1 MEITLTGASAVF
13 AIVGTLLAAF
23 GVAVSIGIWIGKVN
37 TDRASFKNF
46 MSEIKTEM
54 KEVQAKLNRILGG
67 LSHPVTTKESPV
79 VLTEEGSDLSD
90 CIDAKTVVDELATD
104 LFPRINGMDKY
115 QVQEFCE
122 DYFIDQHNPGD
133 DVESKWRECAYQKGL
148 KMHHVHLV
156 LAVELRDKLLSM
168 RGRPRT

>member
-1 MEITLTGASAVF
+1 MESFNPLWILVALGIGAILFKAVVWY
-13 AIVGTLLAAF
+13 AD
-23 GVAVSIGIWIGKVN
+23 VN
-37 TDRASFKNF
+37 SDRGEFKDF
-46 MSEIKTEM
+46 MSEIRTEM

-67 LSHPVTTKESPV
+67 LAHPVTTKDSPV
-79 VLTEEGSDLSD
+79 VLTKEGADLSE
-90 CIDAKTVVDELATD
+90 CIDAKTIVDELAAD
-104 LFPRINGMDKY
+104 LFPRIKGMDRY

-122 DYFIDQHNPGD
+122 DYFIDQHKPGA
-133 DVESKWRECAYQKGL
+133 DVESRWRDCAYDKGL